1 MDPGSRDEGLFL
13 FMPMRRREGSADLV
27 GPEYT
32 LRAVNYI
39 LGTHPVFRIAK
50 PLYDS
55 KPD

>member
-13 FMPMRRREGSADLV
+13 FMPMWRREGSADLV